1 MYTNRQ
7 SLIGNVALVCL
18 AFIGL
23 EIGTDKGVSAMK
35 IVVTGKMLDYED
47 EFGDDLHSPLSVD
60 RLNAILPD
68 DIRVFSC
75 KGKDIKSF
83 EDVRISNHFNPHLN
97 TFSRQYSYLLP
108 VTDLKRLGVDLN
120 RILFEKS
127 LQVFQGTHYMKNY
140 SGSIRHWNKS
150 LRQFYVRTM

>member
-1 MYTNRQ
+1 MYTNRP

-18 AFIGL
+18 AFVGL

-47 EFGDDLHSPLSVD
+47 EFGDDLHSPLSVN

-75 KGKDIKSF
+75 KGKD
-83 EDVRISNHFNPHLN
+83 V
-97 TFSRQYSYLLP
+97 
-108 VTDLKRLGVDLN
+108 
-120 RILFEKS
+120 
-127 LQVFQGTHYMKNY
+127 
-140 SGSIRHWNKS
+140 
-150 LRQFYVRTM
+150 